1 MIFSTQGNHFI
12 VELSGCN
19 SKHLTNLAF
28 VENTLVEGVK
38 KAKAT
43 LISQNFYQFSPQG
56 VSGILLLAE
65 SHCSIHT
72 WPEEGYAA
80 IDIYTCG
87 DHTMPEEACKYIA
100 EKLQAQ
106 KVFFTNIIRGRFNE
120 SKNSH
125 EHVLTRDSLD
135 YMKLNTAQKIETTHK
150 QIIKQP
156 VLVGS

>member
-72 WPEEGYAA
+72 WPEEGA
-80 IDIYTCG
+80 ISIDVGTKTPHQIDKIYQKTCERSG
-87 DHTMPEEACKYIA
+87 SI
-100 EKLQAQ
+100 
-106 KVFFTNIIRGRFNE
+106 TNIRPAASF
-120 SKNSH
+120 
-125 EHVLTRDSLD
+125 
-135 YMKLNTAQKIETTHK
+135 MPTAR
-150 QIIKQP
+150 
-156 VLVGS
+156 